1 MDTVREIKEKLCYV
15 GYDIPQERRLA
26 EETTVLVDQLR
37 LFFFSCHFVF
47 FFFSLFPSFTLPDGR
62 VITMGR
68 ERFEAP
74 EALFTPALVDV
85 EVTKQKQNNRRNV
98 FFLNPFVLQSMGMAD
113 LLFKTIQSADIDLRS
128 DFYKHIVLSGGSSMY
143 PGLPSR
149 LEKDIKSLYLKN
161 VLKDNTEGCA
171 KQTKEIYL
179 NDSAVH
185 KVLFCFCRF
194 EEVSDSH

>member
-1 MDTVREIKEKLCYV
+1 
-15 GYDIPQERRLA
+15 
-26 EETTVLVDQLR
+26 
-37 LFFFSCHFVF
+37 
-47 FFFSLFPSFTLPDGR
+47 
-62 VITMGR
+62 MGR

-85 EVTKQKQNNRRNV
+85 EVTKQKQNNREECV
-98 FFLNPFVLQSMGMAD
+98 GLNPFVLQSMGMAD

-149 LEKDIKSLYLKN
+149 LEKDIKGLYLKN

-171 KQTKEIYL
+171 KQTKEKRI
-179 NDSAVH
+179 NDSQCFVF
-185 KVLFCFCRF
+185 VFCRF
-194 EEVSDSH
+194 EEVSDSHRRSSSSQAHGVLGRRRARRHYAR